1 MRPVAPASTTL
12 TRTARGGSEIPARM
26 NHLRRVSAHR
36 GASLLEIA
44 LWSVWTFSA
53 RSAQANTRLGFDG
66 ERHQ

>member
-1 MRPVAPASTTL
+1 
-12 TRTARGGSEIPARM
+12 M